1 MIRRTTRALD
11 CGCEYSNFSFA
22 EAQTATQKLRR
33 KTKKRPAKNFPPKG
47 GVNPPKGGEL
57 FLHSVE
63 KVILDIAAPYRIV
76 LVAEKGGNQ
85 HGETPSNSPGAEASR
100 TALCALP

>member
-47 GVNPPKGGEL
+47 GVKPPKGEEF
-57 FLHSVE
+57 FLYRGWN
-63 KVILDIAAPYRIV
+63 IGLDIGHTYPVV
-76 LVAEKGGNQ
+76 LVDEKGGNQ
-85 HGETPSNSPGAEASR
+85 HGETPSDSPGAEASR